1 MGKHGGV
8 VEEPARSRRL
18 TLRHVAL
25 ICGGG
30 VLMLAG
36 IAVVVTTLGVLFFTN
51 MDWMERVGNTDGSN
65 LSAVLTLTA
74 VGVGLVLAGWGLLA
88 SGLDRR
94 LRGTKKSAAS

>member
-1 MGKHGGV
+1 MGKHGSDGS
-8 VEEPARSRRL
+8 EPARSRRL

-25 ICGGG
+25 ISGGTA
-30 VLMLAG
+30 LMLAG
-36 IAVVVTTLGVLFFTN
+36 IAVIVATLGVLFFTN
-51 MDWMERVGNTDGSN
+51 MDWLERVGNTDGSN

-94 LRGTKKSAAS
+94 LRGPKKSAAR